1 MAASVTAGGGECV
14 TRVLWVRIALFARFA
29 KPVKCA
35 GVNVPFILSGQGSG
49 MVIRR
54 RLRAVLIPLALYA
67 VSGSAASYFVWHAY
81 NGSRGLK
88 AKEEYRQKIED
99 LSARLN
105 SLKDEREGWERR
117 VSMMAAETID
127 RDLLE
132 EQARVML
139 GRVQKDELVF
149 FFRKSAR

>member
-1 MAASVTAGGGECV
+1 
-14 TRVLWVRIALFARFA
+14 
-29 KPVKCA
+29 
-35 GVNVPFILSGQGSG
+35 

-88 AKEEYRQKIED
+88 AKEEYRQKITD
-99 LSARLN
+99 LTARLN
-105 SLKDEREGWERR
+105 VLQDERAGWERR

-132 EQARVML
+132 EQARVTL
-139 GRVQKDELVF
+139 GRVQKDELVVF
-149 FFRKSAR
+149 FKKPAR

>member
-1 MAASVTAGGGECV
+1 
-14 TRVLWVRIALFARFA
+14 
-29 KPVKCA
+29 
-35 GVNVPFILSGQGSG
+35 

-81 NGSRGLK
+81 NGNRGLK
-88 AKEEYRQKIED
+88 AKEEYRQKIQTLTVKLHE
-99 LSARLN
+99 LQ
-105 SLKDEREGWERR
+105 DEREGWERR

-132 EQARVML
+132 EQARVTL
-139 GRVQKDELVF
+139 GRIQKDELVLF
-149 FFRKSAR
+149 LKKPAS

>member
-1 MAASVTAGGGECV
+1 
-14 TRVLWVRIALFARFA
+14 
-29 KPVKCA
+29 
-35 GVNVPFILSGQGSG
+35 

-81 NGSRGLK
+81 NGSNGLK
-88 AKEEYRQKIED
+88 AKEEYRQKMEG

-105 SLKDEREGWERR
+105 ILKEEREGWERR
-117 VSMMAAETID
+117 VSMMAADTID

-132 EQARVML
+132 EQARAE
-139 GRVQKDELVF
+139 GRIGVLLQEGGTLNSPDRR
-149 FFRKSAR
+149 RK

>member
-1 MAASVTAGGGECV
+1 MAAPS
-14 TRVLWVRIALFARFA
+14 FARFA
-29 KPVKCA
+29 KTVKSV
-35 GVNVPFILSGQGSG
+35 GVNLSFTVLGEGRV

-99 LSARLN
+99 LTVRLN
-105 SLKDEREGWERR
+105 VLQDERAAWERR
-117 VSMMAAETID
+117 VSMMAAETIE

-132 EQARVML
+132 EQARVTL
-139 GRVQKDELVF
+139 GRVQKDELVL
-149 FFRKSAR
+149 FFRKPAR

>member
-1 MAASVTAGGGECV
+1 
-14 TRVLWVRIALFARFA
+14 
-29 KPVKCA
+29 
-35 GVNVPFILSGQGSG
+35 

-99 LSARLN
+99 LTARLN
-105 SLKDEREGWERR
+105 SLKDERESWERR

-132 EQARVML
+132 EQARVTL

-149 FFRKSAR
+149 FFKKPAR

>member
-1 MAASVTAGGGECV
+1 
-14 TRVLWVRIALFARFA
+14 
-29 KPVKCA
+29 
-35 GVNVPFILSGQGSG
+35 

>member
-1 MAASVTAGGGECV
+1 MGRPS
-14 TRVLWVRIALFARFA
+14 FARFA
-29 KPVKCA
+29 QAVKSNR
-35 GVNVPFILSGQGSG
+35 VNASFTVLGEGRG

-67 VSGSAASYFVWHAY
+67 VSGSAGSYFVWHAY

-99 LSARLN
+99 LTARLN
-105 SLKDEREGWERR
+105 SLQDERAGWERR
-117 VSMMAAETID
+117 VSMMAPETIE

-132 EQARVML
+132 EQARVSL
-139 GRVQKDELVF
+139 GRVQKDELVLF
-149 FFRKSAR
+149 LKKPPR

>member
-1 MAASVTAGGGECV
+1 
-14 TRVLWVRIALFARFA
+14 
-29 KPVKCA
+29 
-35 GVNVPFILSGQGSG
+35 

-88 AKEEYRQKIED
+88 AKEEYRQRIAE
-99 LSARLN
+99 LTTQLHALQ
-105 SLKDEREGWERR
+105 DERAGWERR
-117 VSMMAAETID
+117 VGMMQAESLD

-132 EQARVML
+132 EEARLTL
-139 GRVQKDELVF
+139 GRIQKDELIVYY
-149 FFRKSAR
+149 KK

>member
-1 MAASVTAGGGECV
+1 
-14 TRVLWVRIALFARFA
+14 
-29 KPVKCA
+29 
-35 GVNVPFILSGQGSG
+35 

-88 AKEEYRQKIED
+88 AKEEYRQQIAE
-99 LSARLN
+99 LTTRLHAIQ
-105 SLKDEREGWERR
+105 DERAGWERR
-117 VSMMAAETID
+117 ISMMSADSID

-132 EQARVML
+132 EEARVTL
-139 GRVQKDELVF
+139 GRVQKDELVLF
-149 FFRKSAR
+149 VKKPAL